1 MNNDLSQN
9 IKDQKRVLSRGG
21 RIDTI
26 KNIHPIISR
35 LYPANLSYQANQNLG
50 MAGRP
55 GVGRSGAWGALERG
69 GDAIARCKARVGPRL
84 FLNLYISTHAQP
96 SSQLN
101 NQLCRDFCS
110 KSTFVYGINYPKKSE
125 TFLYYY

>member
-35 LYPANLSYQANQNLG
+35 LYPANLSYQGNQTWGWLG
-50 MAGRP
+50 AP
-55 GVGRSGAWGALERG
+55 GWHRLE
-69 GDAIARCKARVGPRL
+69 
-84 FLNLYISTHAQP
+84 
-96 SSQLN
+96 
-101 NQLCRDFCS
+101 
-110 KSTFVYGINYPKKSE
+110 
-125 TFLYYY
+125 